1 MEDCACDVIVLEA
14 VFAVMIAGAVAPSRA
29 VGQMHTESFCLSAL
43 LRLSDSIS
51 VVHFYS
57 TAG

>member
-1 MEDCACDVIVLEA
+1 MEDLACDVIVLA
-14 VFAVMIAGAVAPSRA
+14 TVFAVMIAGAVAPPRA
-29 VGQMHTESFCLSAL
+29 VGQRHAGSLCLSAL
-43 LRLSDSIS
+43 LRLGDSIS